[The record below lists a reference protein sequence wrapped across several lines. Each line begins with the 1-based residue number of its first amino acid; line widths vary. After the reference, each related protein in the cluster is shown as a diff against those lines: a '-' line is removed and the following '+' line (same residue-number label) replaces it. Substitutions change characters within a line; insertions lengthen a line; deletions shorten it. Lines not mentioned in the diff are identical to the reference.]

1 MGDVGAQEV
10 KVGDELEYQR
20 QTDWLGHRDPD
31 VSGYVILAV
40 ADRSGPISD
49 SPSFV
54 QNGLVL

>member
-10 KVGDELEYQR
+10 KVRDELEYQR

-40 ADRSGPISD
+40 VDRSGPISD
-49 SPSFV
+49 APTFV